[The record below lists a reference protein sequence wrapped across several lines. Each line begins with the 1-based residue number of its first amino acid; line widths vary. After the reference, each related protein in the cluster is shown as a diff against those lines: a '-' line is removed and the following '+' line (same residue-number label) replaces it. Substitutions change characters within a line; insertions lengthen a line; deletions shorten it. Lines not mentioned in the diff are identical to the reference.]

1 MKFSFV
7 EAPAFT
13 RHLPDYEGM
22 ILDRK
27 KMRDISSEITEGIEA
42 VRQQREGKITLRTH
56 SFEDKPIPAVDA
68 GIIRDTREKLKMSR
82 NVFARQLRVS
92 ARTLEKW
99 EQGRTKPND
108 QAAALIL
115 LVRKYP
121 DTLERLTGL

>member
-1 MKFSFV
+1 M
-7 EAPAFT
+7 
-13 RHLPDYEGM
+13 
-22 ILDRK
+22 DRK
-27 KMRDISSEITEGIEA
+27 KKRDISSEIMEGIEA
-42 VRQQREGKITLRTH
+42 VRQQREAKITLRTH
-56 SFEDKPIPAVDA
+56 SFENKPIPAVDA
-68 GIIRDTREKLKMSR
+68 GVIRDTREKLNMSR

-108 QAAALIL
+108 QAATLIL